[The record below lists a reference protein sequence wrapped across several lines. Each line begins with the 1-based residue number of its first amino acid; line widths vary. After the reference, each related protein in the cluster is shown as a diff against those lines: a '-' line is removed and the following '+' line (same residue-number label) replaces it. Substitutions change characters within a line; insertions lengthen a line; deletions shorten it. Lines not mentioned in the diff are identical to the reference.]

1 MSFSFFKSQEEV
13 DQYVAETEELAENT
27 FDEETA
33 LELYKRI
40 YLLRTVE
47 EIYFVPDIVLS
58 WEEMALSMISE
69 KVFLKLVYKEVS

>member
-13 DQYVAETEELAENT
+13 NQYVAETEELAEKT

-40 YLLRTVE
+40 CLLRSVE
-47 EIYFVPDIVLS
+47 ELFFVPDIVLS

-69 KVFLKLVYKEVS
+69 ELFMKLIYKEVS